1 LKKLI
6 IIASILSIPLTACGS
21 TSTVIKDSKSSVALT
36 AAVTTATPV
45 PTVKVTS
52 PITTPIA
59 PTPESTPIT
68 STPKSTLVNEEISK
82 SYVMNKNYDL
92 VPKDPNGNKNVV
104 LLTFDDGPKEKAMIE
119 PMLDILDKHK
129 AKAIF
134 FMNGYRIKA
143 HPELLKLVY
152 ERGQIIGNHS
162 WDHIELKKESNAKID
177 QQLKDVQK
185 IVKDTIGISPVFF
198 RPPFASSNDH
208 VREAA
213 KQEKMLFMT
222 WSNGSLDWALKKSF
236 DMTTKS
242 KTLIENVM
250 NQLHKG
256 SNILMHELPWTVAA
270 LDQLLTQLEEK
281 GDSFLDPRAIDTE
294 AK

>member
-1 LKKLI
+1 MKKLI
-6 IIASILSIPLTACGS
+6 IIVSLLTLPLTACGS
-21 TSTVIKDSKSSVALT
+21 TSTSVNDLKSSIAPTV
-36 AAVTTATPV
+36 AVTTATPV
-45 PTVKVTS
+45 STTNVTPT
-52 PITTPIA
+52 PTPTLT
-59 PTPESTPIT
+59 PTPEP
-68 STPKSTLVNEEISK
+68 TLVNEKISK
-82 SYVMNKNYDL
+82 TYVMNKNYDL
-92 VPKDPNGNKNVV
+92 VPKDPNGNKKVV

-143 HPELLKLVY
+143 HPELLKLVH

-162 WDHIELKKESNAKID
+162 WDHINLKNESNAKID
-177 QQLKDVQK
+177 QQLKDVQQ
-185 IVKDTIGISPVFF
+185 IVKETIGISPVFF
-198 RPPFASSNDH
+198 RPPFGSSNDY
-208 VREAA
+208 VRETA

-222 WSNGSLDWALKKSF
+222 WSNGSLDWDLKKSF

-281 GDSFLDPRAIDTE
+281 GYSFLDPRAIDTSM
-294 AK
+294 

>member
-1 LKKLI
+1 MKKLI
-6 IIASILSIPLTACGS
+6 IIASLLTLPLTACGS
-21 TSTVIKDSKSSVALT
+21 TSTSVNDLKSSIAPTV
-36 AAVTTATPV
+36 AVTTATPV
-45 PTVKVTS
+45 STTNVTPT
-52 PITTPIA
+52 PTPTLT
-59 PTPESTPIT
+59 PTPEP
-68 STPKSTLVNEEISK
+68 TLVNEKISK
-82 SYVMNKNYDL
+82 TYVMNKNYDL
-92 VPKDPNGNKNVV
+92 VPKNPNGNKKVV

-143 HPELLKLVY
+143 HPELLKLVH

-162 WDHIELKKESNAKID
+162 WDHINLKNESNAKID
-177 QQLKDVQK
+177 QQLKDVQQ
-185 IVKDTIGISPVFF
+185 IVKETIGISPVFF
-198 RPPFASSNDH
+198 RPPFGSSNDY
-208 VREAA
+208 VRETA

-222 WSNGSLDWALKKSF
+222 WSNGSLDWDLKKSF

-242 KTLIENVM
+242 NTLIENVM

-281 GDSFLDPRAIDTE
+281 GYSFLDPRAIDTSM
-294 AK
+294 

>member
-6 IIASILSIPLTACGS
+6 IISLFLTIPLTACGATSKPLNQSES
-21 TSTVIKDSKSSVALT
+21 TPSPTATV
-36 AAVTTATPV
+36 AAVVTPV
-45 PTVKVTS
+45 PTPTATLT
-52 PITTPIA
+52 PTTA
-59 PTPESTPIT
+59 PNAN
-68 STPKSTLVNEEISK
+68 NEEIAK
-82 SYVMNKNYDL
+82 TYIMNKNYDL
-92 VPKDPNGNKNVV
+92 VPIDPNGNKKVV
-104 LLTFDDGPKEKAMIE
+104 LLTFDDGPKDKSMIE
-119 PMLDILDKHK
+119 PMLDTLDKHK

-143 HPELLKLVY
+143 HPELLKMVY
-152 ERGQIIGNHS
+152 DRGQIIGNHS

-208 VREAA
+208 VREVA

-222 WSNGSLDWALKKSF
+222 WSDGSLDWTLTKGF
-236 DMTTKS
+236 DLTTKS
-242 KTLIENVM
+242 NALIENVM
-250 NQLHKG
+250 SQLHKG

-270 LDQLLTQLEEK
+270 LDRLLTKLEEA
-281 GDSFLDPRAIDTE
+281 GYSFLDPRAIDTQIN
-294 AK
+294 